1 MKGSATHI
9 IIVLLCALLFAAV
22 HEAEVQGSAGAVR
35 ARLSARVGKV
45 KNFFKPTADKLLP
58 LRKGATSAMFAA
70 LIYASGMLPTTAGA
84 QYSPIQYQQRDNEM
98 VILRQN
104 DDERLLM
111 PVQSWLPLEETLTV
125 KALIVSPTLVRNL
138 AQTLTELVDE
148 DDGDEL
154 VVSRM
159 LRYWDAHL
167 GSRGVNLRTAVEAVQ
182 LAHKE
187 GQLVTRYDRL
197 RRLSD

>member
-1 MKGSATHI
+1 MKGSAMHI
-9 IIVLLCALLFAAV
+9 IIVLLCALLFASV

-70 LIYASGMLPTTAGA
+70 LIYASGMLPTTAVA
-84 QYSPIQYQQRDNEM
+84 QDSPIQYQQRDNEM

-187 GQLVTRYDRL
+187 GQLATRYDRL